1 MVWKIVILSIA
12 IVIASFVIAGAIVA
26 AQVLSG
32 NVDIRDIEGQGPGNS
47 DRDSENSTQ
56 PSIEGTKVSIV
67 GNDRSNS
74 YSPNP
79 VEIKAG
85 ETVTWVNEDSTVH
98 TATANDDKFD
108 SDMLFRG
115 DVFSFTFDGEGEY
128 PYYCDVHPNMI
139 GTVVVNSGDLADE

>member
-32 NVDIRDIEGQGPGNS
+32 NVNIRDIEGQRPGNS
-47 DRDSENSTQ
+47 RDSENGTQ

-115 DVFSFTFDGEGEY
+115 DVFNFTFDGEGEY
-128 PYYCDVHPNMI
+128 PYYCDVHPNMV
-139 GTVVVNSGDLADE
+139 GTVVVTPDDEAG

>member
-32 NVDIRDIEGQGPGNS
+32 NVNISDIEGQGLGNS
-47 DRDSENSTQ
+47 GSERQNSTE
-56 PSIEGTKVSIV
+56 PAIEGPIVSIV

-79 VEIKAG
+79 VGIG
-85 ETVTWVNEDSTVH
+85 SGDTVTWVNEDSTIH
-98 TATANDDKFD
+98 TATASDNTFD
-108 SDMLFRG
+108 SDMLLRG
-115 DVFSFTFDGEGEY
+115 DAFSFTFDLAGEY
-128 PYYCDVHPNMI
+128 PYYCDVHPNMV
-139 GTVVVNSGDLADE
+139 GMVVVTQGGEAEE